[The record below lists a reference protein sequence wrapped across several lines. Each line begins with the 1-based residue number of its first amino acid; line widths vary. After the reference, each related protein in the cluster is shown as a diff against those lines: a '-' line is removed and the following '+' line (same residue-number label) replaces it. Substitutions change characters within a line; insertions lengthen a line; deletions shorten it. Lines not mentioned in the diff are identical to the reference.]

1 MRLIVPIETDRE
13 SSVQFGDDDFA
24 CRSDFTFAVSRLS
37 ASVSVFGSFGH
48 LGIRDRERCG
58 EGVALIRVKGFCC
71 AIRARSHRRS
81 AGHQLLCAD
90 DVALPLRVRRSNMQF
105 GTLCS

>member
-1 MRLIVPIETDRE
+1 MRLIVPIETDRG

-24 CRSDFTFAVSRLS
+24 HYSDFTLAVSRLS

-48 LGIRDRERCG
+48 MGIRDKKRCG
-58 EGVALIRVKGFCC
+58 EGVALIHGKGCRC

-90 DVALPLRVRRSNMQF
+90 DVALLLWVRLSNMQG
-105 GTLCS
+105 GTQCP